1 MLLATKQCFLIY
13 KPHFVK
19 LTNNI
24 TYSLVIRIHIAE
36 SKIVFFSQVQK
47 LTNVVNK
54 ILTFGV
60 SLQNMPNKITWQKKP
75 HGIAN
80 AVNYVKVC
88 ALNNWISDY
97 LQDHSHCTVY
107 NNYSSDLRTVSASII
122 QGSGVGPS
130 LYVVEASDLN
140 TVLPQA
146 TYFANM
152 PMILTFL
159 FPPVTPIHD

>member
-60 SLQNMPNKITWQKKP
+60 SLQNMPNKIT
-75 HGIAN
+75 
-80 AVNYVKVC
+80 
-88 ALNNWISDY
+88 
-97 LQDHSHCTVY
+97 
-107 NNYSSDLRTVSASII
+107 
-122 QGSGVGPS
+122 
-130 LYVVEASDLN
+130 
-140 TVLPQA
+140 
-146 TYFANM
+146 
-152 PMILTFL
+152 
-159 FPPVTPIHD
+159 